1 MPPRIS
7 PDVHEHSS
15 IELLLGRQLD
25 DVDGKFQLLLL
36 QERQHVIEKD
46 VEVFGAVAERDD
58 YGDAM
63 ARQTQTR
70 FEEPPREHVANV
82 LGFDSLH
89 ILKRNEHEHRYVFP
103 ALRERNDSSVCP
115 SALLPSHS
123 FVPQFSRLSDAEGEW
138 EGNLNNVEAR
148 ARVGR
153 VACWGVQ

>member
-70 FEEPPREHVANV
+70 FEEPPRKHVANV

-89 ILKRNEHEHRYVFP
+89 ILKRNESEDIST
-103 ALRERNDSSVCP
+103 AM
-115 SALLPSHS
+115 S
-123 FVPQFSRLSDAEGEW
+123 FQ
-138 EGNLNNVEAR
+138 
-148 ARVGR
+148 RVGR
-153 VACWGVQ
+153 GTVLPSVHPPCFRATVLIPSFRDSQTQKVSGRVI